1 MEFEQIHFLWLIP
14 LIAILFFLWYYGYR
28 SQWLQFQ
35 KYFGRKNR
43 ERLISGTTLNQKLT
57 RFTFLFISLI
67 FLSIALVNP
76 RTGLERTEITSES
89 VNVLLAIDMSYS
101 MTVEDRRPNRLELAK
116 QRAVELIDQLPGSR
130 FAFIPFAGVAEFH
143 SPLTTD
149 REAVKA
155 AIRSSTA
162 GMMPVQ
168 GTSFPQLL
176 ELSGQYLEEKGSGL
190 LVIISDGE
198 THDDQYS
205 AALQKFSDGNFPIFT
220 IGIGTDDGAG
230 IPVVEN
236 SSRDFRR
243 DDDGRI
249 IISRLETDHLR
260 EFSNQTGGIMLLNP
274 SHSEINQLAT
284 EISGFA
290 QTGVSQGSFTVY
302 RNYHS
307 LFVGL
312 SILFLLLFIA
322 WPLLKKN
329 AKPRLIKLR
338 GASIVVILVICSPSV
353 VFSQSNAELK
363 REGNREYMNENYRT
377 AEQKY
382 RQAIESQSRADVM
395 YNLGNSLYQQGEYE
409 QALPYFL
416 DAAEN
421 LESSELRS
429 MAYYNLGNA
438 LFELN
443 QYEGA
448 LNAYKKSL
456 LENPQNAKARNNF
469 LFTKQ
474 LAEAQ
479 PPPPQEESPHSED
492 ESDRDSPQDEGAPD
506 EEGMDD
512 HAEEDSLAE
521 SDPFEEQ
528 EGEQDHA
535 ELSDVS
541 EEDMSDLG
549 EDLLEQLLRI
559 AEEDDRQSRRKI
571 NESQRTGSRTSKDW

>member
-14 LIAILFFLWYYGYR
+14 PVAILFFLWYYSYR
-28 SQWLQFQ
+28 RQWLQFQ
-35 KYFGRKNR
+35 NYFGRKNR
-43 ERLISGTTLNQKLT
+43 ERLIPGITLNQKLT
-57 RFTFLFISLI
+57 RITLLFISVT
-67 FLSIALVNP
+67 FLCIALVNP
-76 RTGLERTEITSES
+76 RAGLERTEITSES

-101 MTVEDRRPNRLELAK
+101 MTVEDRRPNRIELAK

-176 ELSGQYLEEKGSGL
+176 ELSGQYLVEKGSGL

-236 SSRDFRR
+236 ARKDFRR

-260 EFSNQTGGIMLLNP
+260 EFSNQTGGIKLLNP

-307 LFVGL
+307 LFIGL
-312 SILFLLLFIA
+312 SILFLLFYLV
-322 WPLLKKN
+322 WPLLRKN
-329 AKPRLIKLR
+329 AKPTLVKTGGATLI
-338 GASIVVILVICSPSV
+338 VILVLCCPSV

-363 REGNREYMNENYRT
+363 REGNREYINENYRT

-382 RQAIESQSRADVM
+382 RQALESESRADVM
-395 YNLGNSLYQQGEYE
+395 YNLGNSLYQQGEYK
-409 QALPYFL
+409 QALPYFQ

-429 MAYYNLGNA
+429 MAHYNLGNA

-448 LNAYKKSL
+448 LNAFRNSL
-456 LENPQNAKARNNF
+456 IENPQNAKARNNF

-479 PPPPQEESPHSED
+479 PPPPQEESPQSED

-521 SDPFEEQ
+521 SDSYEEQ
-528 EGEQDHA
+528 EGEQDPA
-535 ELSDVS
+535 ELGDVS
-541 EEDMSDLG
+541 EENFSELG

-571 NESQRTGSRTSKDW
+571 NENQRTGSRTSKDW